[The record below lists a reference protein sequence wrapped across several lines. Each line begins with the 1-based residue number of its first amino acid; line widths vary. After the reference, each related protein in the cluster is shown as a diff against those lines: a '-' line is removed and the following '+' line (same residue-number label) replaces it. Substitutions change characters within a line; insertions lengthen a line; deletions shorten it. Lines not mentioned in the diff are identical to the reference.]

1 MGYPYYYPYQQYPQS
16 QQQQRNNK
24 NNKKHRSARKAAG
37 AGIFA
42 AGALGGTGIAVAGLL
57 GGLAAAALG
66 GPIGAIGAGMLAS
79 GIFGAGAVAGGKA
92 VGHAVANGGRRQNNK
107 NNRHNH
113 NQQPMH
119 QPYAPVYISPQQ
131 RFPAPHRQIQP
142 IQTPINIRP
151 RPQMVQRQNKWFD
164 MSAQREMERQE
175 RKRREEEQ
183 LRGWCGRIAQLLKL
197 AGIHYLEVRVKKF
210 KAYII
215 LSVEERLP
223 DSDRAIAEWI
233 ESELSDYDGRVTLI
247 RVHVC
252 QECGAVSPKYAKFC
266 DQCGKKL
273 IADKFDV
280 PTEGKNEE
288 PKVEQKKTKKVVEN
302 EAIQMD
308 DLSLSEEDLQPAT
321 EKLREDCMKN
331 IEGGDE
337 LDEEDFQPTP
347 KEYIKQGG
355 IIMLNEP
362 SDETIEE
369 EDLQPELT
377 DEQVREIME
386 KIQGK
391 PVERS
396 DKVETVVKKAM
407 AKKRKGRQRTAVVWK
422 KRVKP
427 EEDKPKDVTKA
438 TLPRIKEGDRA
449 KVVDGPLKGC
459 ECEVRQVRGDRAE
472 VIELNSGMSITLP
485 VSYLST

>member
-1 MGYPYYYPYQQYPQS
+1 MSYPYYYPYQQYPQP
-16 QQQQRNNK
+16 QQQQE

-66 GPIGAIGAGMLAS
+66 GPVGAIGASMLAS
-79 GIFGAGAVAGGKA
+79 GILGAGAVAGGKA
-92 VGHAVANGGRRQNNK
+92 LGHVIANGGRRQNNK
-107 NNRHNH
+107 NNRRNH

-119 QPYAPVYISPQQ
+119 QPYAPIYISPQQ
-131 RFPAPHRQIQP
+131 RFLTPHRQIRP
-142 IQTPINIRP
+142 IKTPINIRP
-151 RPQMVQRQNKWFD
+151 RPQMQNRWFD
-164 MSAQREMERQE
+164 MSVQREMERQE

-183 LRGWCGRIAQLLKL
+183 LREWCGRIAQLLKL

-215 LSVEERLP
+215 LPVEEMLP

-252 QECGAVSPKYAKFC
+252 PECGAVSPKYAKFC

-273 IADKFDV
+273 IADKFDI
-280 PTEGKNEE
+280 PTKPEE
-288 PKVEQKKTKKVVEN
+288 PKVEQKKMNKAKN

-308 DLSLSEEDLQPAT
+308 DLSLTEEDLQPAT
-321 EKLREDCMKN
+321 EKLREECMKN

-355 IIMLNEP
+355 IIMLEQ
-362 SDETIEE
+362 SDEAIEE

-377 DEQVREIME
+377 DEQVREIQQ
-386 KIQGK
+386 KIQEK
-391 PVERS
+391 LERN
-396 DKVETVVKKAM
+396 DKVETVVKKTM

-438 TLPRIKEGDRA
+438 TSPRIKEGDRA
-449 KVVDGPLKGC
+449 RITDGPLKGC
-459 ECEVRQVRGDRAE
+459 ECKVKKIRGDCAE
-472 VIELNSGMSITLP
+472 VIELNSGMPITLP

>member
-1 MGYPYYYPYQQYPQS
+1 LSYPYYYLYQQYPQP
-16 QQQQRNNK
+16 QQQQENNK

-66 GPIGAIGAGMLAS
+66 GPIGAVGAGMLAS
-79 GIFGAGAVAGGKA
+79 GILGAGAVAGGKA
-92 VGHAVANGGRRQNNK
+92 LGHVVANGGRKSNNK

-113 NQQPMH
+113 NQRPMR
-119 QPYAPVYISPQQ
+119 QPYAPIYIPPQQ
-131 RFPAPHRQIQP
+131 RFLTPHRQIQP
-142 IQTPINIRP
+142 IQVPAHIRP
-151 RPQMVQRQNKWFD
+151 RPQMVQRQNGWFD

-183 LRGWCGRIAQLLKL
+183 LRGWCGRIAQLLRL
-197 AGIHYLEVRVKKF
+197 AGIRYLEVRVKKF

-215 LSVEERLP
+215 LPVEEMLP

-252 QECGAVSPKYAKFC
+252 PECGAVSPKYAKFC

-273 IADKFDV
+273 FADKFDI
-280 PTEGKNEE
+280 PTKTEE
-288 PKVEQKKTKKVVEN
+288 PKVEQKKTKKVIEN

-308 DLSLSEEDLQPAT
+308 DLSLSEEDLQPKT

-355 IIMLNEP
+355 IIMLEQ

-438 TLPRIKEGDRA
+438 TSPRIKEGDRA
-449 KVVDGPLKGC
+449 RITDGPLKGC
-459 ECEVRQVRGDRAE
+459 ECKVKKIRGDCAE
-472 VIELNSGMSITLP
+472 VIELNSGMPITLP